1 MFFSFAHRPIGMAG
15 KKDREGGLDDAGS
28 PEPGASFMQGVF
40 RKRAASARD
49 GSGAQRMFAVVA
61 ILVVLAIV
69 ALNLHAPAEPT
80 LLQRLLASLLIALC
94 AAPSL
99 MWAARR
105 PWRHSVMPYVGVLYA
120 SCFAAPVFVRTDFFG
135 SWRSLPLIEAA
146 ALDDALMLAIAGWGA
161 LLAGYFAIAGG
172 KPWTALPTVRVLPS
186 DDPKLAKTVAVVVGF
201 AAAPFFYLDKAAV
214 AARYAGET
222 LLPDAVA
229 FPVTLAGQFVLFA
242 ALVCFHLHLRG
253 QLGVA
258 GRLYLAAL
266 VAYYTVLG
274 FSTGMLNHGV
284 KAVFALFVAYAVVS
298 PRPTW
303 RGIAC
308 GVAAA
313 AAFVFVLIPTRL
325 EYRQLV
331 WAYGEG
337 PYVALPVS
345 THQFLLADGEDQ
357 TLTTPAYDAT
367 LRGRTLTLA
376 HSDPDVCRR
385 QPALRIGV
393 LIDPIDAND
402 LPERR
407 RHRGFGTLGTSF
419 DDGRVEDGRCI
430 ATVHLPDYRKVAVR
444 IQLYWLTKAVQR
456 EHLAPAPQAHLAL
469 VEKTTVF
476 AKTMAGTFD
485 RIDGVQRVHL
495 TPRRLDYLLPLAW
508 LTMHTP
514 DPLPFLY
521 GETFL
526 PILYKLVPRA
536 IFADKPV
543 DVWDIS
549 TRYGFRSA
557 TAWNNFKVHQ
567 LGEFY
572 VNFGVAGVLLGM
584 FVLGLLCRSLHEL
597 FHQPGAGAATLAAG
611 THMLVVL
618 ALEMESVLSVSLGF
632 LIWYAI
638 ALVVLALVV
647 RAGWR
652 LRG

>member
-80 LLQRLLASLLIALC
+80 LLQRLLASLLVALC

-105 PWRHSVMPYVGVLYA
+105 PWRHSAMPYVGVLYA
-120 SCFAAPVFVRTDFFG
+120 GCFAAPVFVRTDFFG
-135 SWRSLPLIEAA
+135 AWRSLPLIEAA

-161 LLAGYFAIAGG
+161 FLAGYFAIAGG

-313 AAFVFVLIPTRL
+313 AVFVFVLIPTRL

-331 WAYGEG
+331 WTYGEG
-337 PYVALPVS
+337 PNVALPVS

-419 DDGRVEDGRCI
+419 DGGRVEDGRCI

-549 TRYGFRSA
+549 TRYGFKSA
-557 TAWNNFKVHQ
+557 TATSNFKVHQ

-584 FVLGLLCRSLHEL
+584 FVLGLLYRSLHEF
-597 FHQPGAGAATLAAG
+597 FHQPGAGTATLAAG

-618 ALEMESVLSVSLGF
+618 ASEMESVLSVSLGF
-632 LIWYAI
+632 LVWYVI
-638 ALVVLALVV
+638 ALIVLALVV
-647 RAGWR
+647 RVGWW
-652 LRG
+652 LRR

>member
-1 MFFSFAHRPIGMAG
+1 MAEETSRSG
-15 KKDREGGLDDAGS
+15 TLEGAGLAK
-28 PEPGASFMQGVF
+28 PGPSFMRRVF
-40 RKRAASARD
+40 RKRAAPDPGDGAR
-49 GSGAQRMFAVVA
+49 RMFPTVGV
-61 ILVVLAIV
+61 LVVLAIV

-80 LLQRLLASLLIALC
+80 PLQRLLASLLVALC

-105 PWRHSVMPYVGVLYA
+105 PWRHSAMPYVGVLYA
-120 SCFAAPVFVRTDFFG
+120 GCFAAPVFVRTDFFG

-161 LLAGYFAIAGG
+161 LLAGYFAIAGR
-172 KPWTALPTVRVLPS
+172 KPWAALPTVRVLPS
-186 DDPKLAKTVAVVVGF
+186 DDPKLAKTVAVVVGL

-214 AARYAGET
+214 AAHYAGET

-253 QLGVA
+253 QLGIA
-258 GRLYLAAL
+258 GRLYMAAL

-274 FSTGMLNHGV
+274 FSTGMVNHGV
-284 KAVFALFVAYAVVS
+284 KAVVALFVAYAVVS

-303 RGIAC
+303 RGIAF
-308 GVAAA
+308 GAAVAAA
-313 AAFVFVLIPTRL
+313 LLFVLIPTRL

-331 WAYGEG
+331 WTHGAG
-337 PYVALPVS
+337 PNVALPVS

-393 LIDPIDAND
+393 FIDPVDAND

-419 DDGRVEDGRCI
+419 DGGRVEDGRCI

-476 AKTMAGTFD
+476 AKTMAETFD

-543 DVWDIS
+543 DVWDVS